1 MISPDDQFEEIAII
15 GLACRFPGASN
26 VDQFWHNLRNGVE
39 SVTFFTDQELLSAGV
54 NRHILSQ
61 PNCVKAR
68 AIIDD
73 IDMFDAPLF
82 GFTSKEA
89 EITDPQHR
97 LFLQC
102 SREALEA
109 AGYDPT
115 VYPHKMGLYAGA
127 GFSGYLAVV
136 LSNPEVLKTIGSY
149 RVLIANDKDFLST
162 MVSYKLGLRGPSVVV
177 QTACSTSLVA
187 VHLACQ
193 SLLNGECN
201 MALAGGVSIRLPQ
214 RSPYLYQEGGILSPD
229 GHCRAFDAD
238 SQGTVGG
245 EGVGV
250 VVLKRL
256 SEALRDRDNIQAVI
270 KASSIN
276 NDGSSKVG
284 FTAPSITGQAEVIA
298 ETLDLA
304 NINPETIT
312 YIEAHGT
319 GTALG
324 DPIEIAALTRAF
336 RVRTTKKTFCA
347 IGSVKTNIGHLDS
360 AAGVAGLIK
369 TVLMLR
375 HKLIPP
381 TLHFRR
387 PNHRI
392 GFEDSPFYVQS

>member
-1 MISPDDQFEEIAII
+1 
-15 GLACRFPGASN
+15 
-26 VDQFWHNLRNGVE
+26 
-39 SVTFFTDQELLSAGV
+39 
-54 NRHILSQ
+54 
-61 PNCVKAR
+61 
-68 AIIDD
+68 
-73 IDMFDAPLF
+73 
-82 GFTSKEA
+82 
-89 EITDPQHR
+89 
-97 LFLQC
+97 
-102 SREALEA
+102 
-109 AGYDPT
+109 
-115 VYPHKMGLYAGA
+115 
-127 GFSGYLAVV
+127 
-136 LSNPEVLKTIGSY
+136 
-149 RVLIANDKDFLST
+149 
-162 MVSYKLGLRGPSVVV
+162 
-177 QTACSTSLVA
+177 
-187 VHLACQ
+187 
-193 SLLNGECN
+193 
-201 MALAGGVSIRLPQ
+201 
-214 RSPYLYQEGGILSPD
+214 
-229 GHCRAFDAD
+229 
-238 SQGTVGG
+238 

-256 SEALRDRDNIQAVI
+256 SEALRDRDNIHAVI

-392 GFEDSPFYVQS
+392 GFEDSPFYVQSSLSEWGEDSPRRAGVSSFGIGGTNAHVIVEEAPASAASDESRPWQLMVLSARTDATLEKTTENITRYINDSSCADIADVAYTLQVGRKVLEHRRMFVCRD